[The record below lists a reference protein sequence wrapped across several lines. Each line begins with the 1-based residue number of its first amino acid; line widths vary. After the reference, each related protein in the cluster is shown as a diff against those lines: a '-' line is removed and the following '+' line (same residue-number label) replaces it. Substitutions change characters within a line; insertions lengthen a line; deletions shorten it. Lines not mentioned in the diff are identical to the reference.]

1 MVKPNTEFK
10 LTVKDI
16 DLIEKALYNMVMYY
30 SQRQDFDSVS
40 HVTDLLGKIHNQ
52 KQFYRPNDDS
62 YVSG

>member
-1 MVKPNTEFK
+1 MVKPNTEFE

-16 DLIEKALYNMVMYY
+16 DLIEKALYNMVTYY

-40 HVTDLLGKIHNQ
+40 QVTELLGKIHNQ